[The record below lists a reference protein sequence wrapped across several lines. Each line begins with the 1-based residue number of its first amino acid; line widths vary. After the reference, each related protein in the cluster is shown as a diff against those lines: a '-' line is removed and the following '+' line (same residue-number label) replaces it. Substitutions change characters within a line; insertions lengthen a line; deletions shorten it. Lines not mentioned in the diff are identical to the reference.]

1 MSECKNCDKWVILGA
16 WKPIMMSLG
25 CKGKPC
31 GWRRKSHPWG
41 PDTEWRNSEDL
52 EKMMSVLAVSSWG
65 GGCGGWRWMAEEL
78 NSFFT
83 DMTAERKTKK
93 KKRHSADH
101 STYSTDTLK
110 KVNCSWF
117 LGTLNRRNVNAPP
130 TALAQQLHHRQ
141 PVNIQTHQD
150 EGWRLYLQDDRNNI
164 HIERCAVSSRTGH
177 LVDTAVARS
186 AFYKLILD
194 TASKPRRWSWHKWV
208 GDMG

>member
-31 GWRRKSHPWG
+31 GWRRKSHPCG

-130 TALAQQLHHRQ
+130 TALAQQLHHRRPKKNVHTTCEHPNTPGRRMASVFAGRQ
-141 PVNIQTHQD
+141 KQHPYWALCRLIQNGTPCRHS
-150 EGWRLYLQDDRNNI
+150 
-164 HIERCAVSSRTGH
+164 CS
-177 LVDTAVARS
+177 
-186 AFYKLILD
+186 
-194 TASKPRRWSWHKWV
+194 
-208 GDMG
+208 